1 MPFTPAHPAVILP
14 FLRSKYVS
22 ATGLVLGSMSP
33 DFEYFFKFSVSSHHS
48 HSLGG
53 LFYFDLPVTFLLS
66 WLFHN
71 YVKKNLI
78 DNLPA
83 YLQCRFQNV
92 RRVRFNIIITQ
103 HLIVFLLSAF
113 AGAATHVLWDAF
125 THNNTVITRSLSVY
139 KRVFIPYE
147 GVNYPLF
154 YALQHISTA
163 VGLFVI
169 LLYILLMKPEPACI
183 VKKPKRSYWLSLIGI
198 TAVVAFLRFLIHSS
212 DYQIGNLIVTI
223 ISGLCIALLV
233 CGLLNFE
240 SINPESRNS
249 NG

>member
-1 MPFTPAHPAVILP
+1 MPFTPAHPAVVLP

-33 DFEYFFKFSVSSHHS
+33 DFEYFFKFTVSSHHS

-53 LFYFDLPVTFLLS
+53 LFYFDLPVTLLLS
-66 WLFHN
+66 YVFHL

-83 YLQCRFQNV
+83 YFQCRFQIV
-92 RRVRFNIIITQ
+92 RQVNFKLIIKQ
-103 HLIVFLLSAF
+103 HLFALLLSAL
-113 AGAATHVLWDAF
+113 AGAATHLLWDAF
-125 THNNTVITRSLSVY
+125 THNNTFITGSLSIY
-139 KRVFIPYE
+139 KQVRIPYE

-169 LLYILLMKPEPACI
+169 LLYILLMKPDPACV
-183 VKKPKRSYWLSLIGI
+183 VKNPKVSYWVSLSGI
-198 TAVVAFLRFLIHSS
+198 TALIAYLRFLIHSS

-223 ISGLCIALLV
+223 ISGFCIALLI
-233 CGLLNFE
+233 CGLLNFGT
-240 SINPESRNS
+240 INHESRNS